1 MKLYKNVDICDLNSI
16 LSKGILSLDE
26 SGNNNWEEGKRAKN
40 PTDCVYL
47 FQPIEG
53 KPNVFPK
60 YGVALLE
67 VEVESAKKSDFTEN
81 DVHKAEYIEY
91 VTAKVEASA
100 IKRVLIPEIFQSR
113 LELPEEV
120 VNRVEFCGMAAKI
133 YGDDELEEASEEVLE
148 MFAKTAPIENST
160 CFNFFRGIDE
170 KNHLEDLYDIRYI
183 FDMK

>member
-16 LSKGILSLDE
+16 LKKGIISLDE
-26 SGNNNWEEGKRAKN
+26 SENNNWEEGKRAKN

-53 KPNVFPK
+53 KPNAFPE

-67 VEVESAKKSDFTEN
+67 VEVESARKSDFTEN

-91 VTAKVEASA
+91 VTAKVEISA

-120 VNRVEFCGMAAKI
+120 ENHVEFCRMTAKI
-133 YGDDELEEASEEVLE
+133 YGDDELEEASKKALE
-148 MFAKTAPIENST
+148 MFAKTALIENSA
-160 CFNFFRGIDE
+160 CFNFFRGNDE
-170 KNHLEDLYDIRYI
+170 KRHMIDLYEVEYI
-183 FDMK
+183 F